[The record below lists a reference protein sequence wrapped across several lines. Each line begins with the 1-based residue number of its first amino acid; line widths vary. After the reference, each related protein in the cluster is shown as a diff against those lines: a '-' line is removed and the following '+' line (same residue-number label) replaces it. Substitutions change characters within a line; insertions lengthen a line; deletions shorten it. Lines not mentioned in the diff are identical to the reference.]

1 MGQYDV
7 TLGQF
12 RTLLREA
19 NYKINAER
27 YGKPMTGYGQNGEII
42 ESTTFRPWA
51 PGWKVEPDHP
61 VGYVSWNDAVA
72 FCVWLSRKEG
82 KKYRL
87 PTEAE
92 WEYAC
97 RAGTNTRC
105 YCGNDPEKLVGFANV
120 ADADR
125 AAEFPGKKA
134 DVFDKSGKKTG
145 KQMPHPFLSG
155 HDGYAWTAPV
165 GRFRPNSLGL
175 YDMQRQLLG
184 MVLRL
189 VRRRLLQQITGGES
203 SGTVHRHFAR

>member
-1 MGQYDV
+1 MGAGEDRDATMTAFPSADPALLPREWPRHRVRITKPFYMGQYEV

-12 RTLLREA
+12 MTFLREA
-19 NYKINAER
+19 NYKIDAER

-51 PGWKVEPDHP
+51 PGWEVEPDHP

-97 RAGTNTRC
+97 RAGTNTRY

-125 AAEFPGKKA
+125 AAEFPGSTA
-134 DVFDKSGKKTG
+134 D
-145 KQMPHPFLSG
+145 
-155 HDGYAWTAPV
+155 
-165 GRFRPNSLGL
+165 RP
-175 YDMQRQLLG
+175 
-184 MVLRL
+184 
-189 VRRRLLQQITGGES
+189 
-203 SGTVHRHFAR
+203 AR